1 MLRIQSV
8 NPLHIIAPSV
18 LLIVLVFL
26 LQTGYSNEMTNNLA
40 AKVASLELGMDGYTI
55 GHKLTPVQKKIASE
69 NISNNAYEGTYK
81 FKDSDLFIIAAEN
94 DDIILAVYQ
103 RNDEANMKQAKSMVA
118 SLMLLYGEPT
128 TMAHDKLIYWAYA
141 GAGKISEE
149 TFNKLRDNNATMEIL
164 ATVKFN
170 SSFEITGENPV
181 QEETGI
187 NYFIISSDPLTQ
199 EFINRNK

>member
-149 TFNKLRDNNATMEIL
+149 IFNKLRDNNETMEIL